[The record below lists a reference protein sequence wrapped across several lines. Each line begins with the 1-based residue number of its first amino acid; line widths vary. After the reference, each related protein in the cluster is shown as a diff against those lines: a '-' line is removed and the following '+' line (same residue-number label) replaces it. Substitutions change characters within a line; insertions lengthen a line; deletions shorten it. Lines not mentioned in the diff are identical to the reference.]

1 MSTRQD
7 RVKRFVTDL
16 IERQATKEDL
26 INTLC
31 EVLSTNEVE
40 MRMEAEWISFETE
53 LGPDFDGQ
61 IEVKDSHGRVSITDY
76 TRHDPIPVKHYLGWL
91 STPVAWRRVRK
102 DRKSVV

>member
-26 INTLC
+26 INALC

-40 MRMEAEWISFETE
+40 MRMEAEWVSFETG

-76 TRHDPIPVKHYLGWL
+76 TRHDPIPVKYYLGWL

-102 DRKSVV
+102 